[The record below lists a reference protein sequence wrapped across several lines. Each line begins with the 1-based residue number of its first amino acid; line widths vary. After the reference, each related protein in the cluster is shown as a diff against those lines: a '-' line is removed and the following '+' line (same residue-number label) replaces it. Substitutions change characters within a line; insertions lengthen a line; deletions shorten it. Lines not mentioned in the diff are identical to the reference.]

1 MSPLTILLIGIS
13 IVLVLLVFFIPVIMS
28 VLDPHNI
35 PDNLANYYRSKKI
48 KVTLIVGVIALIIVG
63 AIWLYAFKF
72 GLLG

>member
-48 KVTLIVGVIALIIVG
+48 KVTLIFSVIVLVVVAV
-63 AIWLYAFKF
+63 IWLCSYKF
-72 GLLG
+72 GLLS